1 MEGNGHSRRWGLD
14 LGDPRAL
21 GGADVAGLPPEP
33 LRARFDEL
41 YRQFEPTKLKG
52 TVEQLKPAQIIALSS
67 MIRAQLGAQ
76 CAALADPAVNSLF
89 SRCPKGSHVV
99 ASVPALWI
107 APDPRNVLCPGC
119 ESTMSEHAAVYQQC
133 PLAKSYHATAVP
145 IKVPELEFFDPP
157 HTVGDA
163 TAVPELADIASVVK
177 PKAGEAPRRRD
188 PVGEASAP
196 AGGRAVNAAPV
207 PAPARA
213 APSAPTPKPSTPGG
227 GGATGDGKRQETP
240 APRAAAG
247 AAARAAAPASAPKP
261 EAGKYDFKDTKAVTR
276 CLDKIDEPYVE
287 GDDLSALR
295 ATLANAYK
303 RLGYDISKCDPH
315 PSKFSKDEDEDE
327 SEDNEE
333 EEKDE
338 KKEEDDEKPPTT
350 KRPRRPTPSQSK
362 EELKAAK
369 RKAGGDGDSG
379 RSTSR
384 GRDMGGA
391 SGSKPAAGGRGGKA
405 QASSGS
411 QGRQESLE
419 DIGIKLKRSD
429 IVDEATLKESFET
442 KTFLR
447 GFKSAELIERI
458 TNHLPTVHAKF
469 PSIDRISGDGRKG
482 LVSLFILIGDHL
494 GWPAIHPGQESYKRF
509 HKIQEQGKLGETFL
523 EAYRVAEELERDE
536 ENDDGGAGGEEEE
549 AEEAAAEPAEEAEEE
564 EEVKKKGK
572 GAGKPTGRC
581 EAAPRR
587 RAPPRARINLAQEYA
602 APAPANPHRKPPAAL
617 RAPGTRASAEAAEIE
632 RDAPSTPAR
641 ARRRAGV
648 CGQPRLAGGIAPWR
662 ACRSDSQA
670 KTRLPTPAQRGA
682 PFPPPR
688 PATVYNRT
696 TQMPAIAG
704 RPGPSGTMVH
714 SLAAFLA

>member
-107 APDPRNVLCPGC
+107 APDPGTFSAR
-119 ESTMSEHAAVYQQC
+119 
-133 PLAKSYHATAVP
+133 
-145 IKVPELEFFDPP
+145 VPELEFFDPP

-338 KKEEDDEKPPTT
+338 KKEEDDEKPPPPSAHGDP
-350 KRPRRPTPSQSK
+350 RPR
-362 EELKAAK
+362 
-369 RKAGGDGDSG
+369 
-379 RSTSR
+379 
-384 GRDMGGA
+384 
-391 SGSKPAAGGRGGKA
+391 
-405 QASSGS
+405 
-411 QGRQESLE
+411 
-419 DIGIKLKRSD
+419 
-429 IVDEATLKESFET
+429 
-442 KTFLR
+442 
-447 GFKSAELIERI
+447 
-458 TNHLPTVHAKF
+458 N
-469 PSIDRISGDGRKG
+469 
-482 LVSLFILIGDHL
+482 
-494 GWPAIHPGQESYKRF
+494 
-509 HKIQEQGKLGETFL
+509 
-523 EAYRVAEELERDE
+523 
-536 ENDDGGAGGEEEE
+536 
-549 AEEAAAEPAEEAEEE
+549 
-564 EEVKKKGK
+564 
-572 GAGKPTGRC
+572 
-581 EAAPRR
+581 RR
-587 RAPPRARINLAQEYA
+587 R
-602 APAPANPHRKPPAAL
+602 
-617 RAPGTRASAEAAEIE
+617 S
-632 RDAPSTPAR
+632 
-641 ARRRAGV
+641 
-648 CGQPRLAGGIAPWR
+648 
-662 ACRSDSQA
+662 
-670 KTRLPTPAQRGA
+670 
-682 PFPPPR
+682 
-688 PATVYNRT
+688 
-696 TQMPAIAG
+696 
-704 RPGPSGTMVH
+704 
-714 SLAAFLA
+714 